1 MVLRPIEPADA
12 AALIEGFK
20 LLTPEEVRARF
31 QHSLNELTP
40 EMARTLTVLD
50 PVHAFALVLAEP
62 GDAGEAL
69 VGAVARVS
77 LERERREAEFAL
89 IVGRP
94 LTRQGLGRYLL
105 RKLIDGCRRRGIET
119 LRGDVANDN
128 VPMLRIAESLGFVR
142 EHVPG
147 EAGFVRITKR
157 L

>member
-1 MVLRPIEPADA
+1 MALEHVLAAERRHWRRMTNSTPGSSAGPRRARARRMPLPYAQRESLGPWRERLRLRDGRTMVLRPIEPADA

-89 IVGRP
+89 IVG
-94 LTRQGLGRYLL
+94 
-105 RKLIDGCRRRGIET
+105 
-119 LRGDVANDN
+119 
-128 VPMLRIAESLGFVR
+128 
-142 EHVPG
+142 
-147 EAGFVRITKR
+147 
-157 L
+157 